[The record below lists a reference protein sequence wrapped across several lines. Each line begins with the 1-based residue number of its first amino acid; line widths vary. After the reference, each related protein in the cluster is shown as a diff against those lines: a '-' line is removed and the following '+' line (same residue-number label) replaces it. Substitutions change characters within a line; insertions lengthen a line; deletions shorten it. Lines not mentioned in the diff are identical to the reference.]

1 MSWSDESWSLTVRWP
16 EPTQYNTT
24 INNYYY
30 GNNYVESDEYDEDYD
45 EECDEEYCD
54 EDDGYDDEDYDEEDC
69 DGDDDYEVTD
79 RNSDNNAPA
88 PPVVINN
95 NVRVN
100 SRSYSQTTYG
110 DLNITITNNDRIVG
124 SAVKAMS
131 PLMSAALKVA
141 ERLADPEVMSELDK
155 YLEKTAVAA
164 ASTAL
169 TGRKEAAVI
178 SLFADG
184 LRRLSDRYIG

>member
-1 MSWSDESWSLTVRWP
+1 MSRRNRSWSLEVWWP

-30 GNNYVESDEYDEDYD
+30 GDNCVESEENDEDYD
-45 EECDEEYCD
+45 EEYDEEYCD
-54 EDDGYDDEDYDEEDC
+54 EDDGYDDDEYYDEEDC
-69 DGDDDYEVTD
+69 DDDDYEVTD

-110 DLNITITNNDRIVG
+110 DLNISITNNDRIIG

-141 ERLADPEVMSELDK
+141 ERLADPEVISELDK

>member
-30 GNNYVESDEYDEDYD
+30 GDNYVESEEYDEDYD

-54 EDDGYDDEDYDEEDC
+54 EDDGYDDEDYDDDEDC
-69 DGDDDYEVTD
+69 DGDDYEVTD
-79 RNSDNNAPA
+79 RNNDNNAPA

-110 DLNITITNNDRIVG
+110 DLNISITNNDRIVG
-124 SAVKAMS
+124 K
-131 PLMSAALKVA
+131 
-141 ERLADPEVMSELDK
+141 
-155 YLEKTAVAA
+155 AVADITPA
-164 ASTAL
+164 VMGAMKVIDSVANCEFVTEIGKSVGKAVTSTAM

-178 SLFADG
+178 SLFADA